1 MTTTPDSPGTRD
13 ATELRS
19 GALYAIG
26 AYSLWALLPLLFVF
40 IEAGP
45 IEILAIRVVF
55 SVFFCLLLMQLVGR
69 WSHLREAVASRE
81 TVGWLSL
88 ASLLM
93 GTNWLC
99 FIFATTTGRVLEA
112 SLAYFINPLMT
123 VLLSVLVLRERLRIL
138 QWVAIGIGAAA
149 VVVMT
154 VAYGTLPLL
163 SLLMATSF
171 AIYGLVKRR
180 LGRSTA
186 RPLGAIPGLTLE
198 TLFLLVPALIAVV
211 LLWARGDLVTGST
224 GWLLPTLLAGTGV
237 LTAVPLIFFAAA
249 ASRIPLSW
257 VGMFQY
263 IAPIGQFIIGW
274 GVLGEPM
281 PASRWLGFAIV
292 WVAVLVFIGD
302 VALRRRER
310 QRQLDVEPRLPGT
323 TQNWTDVSATQT
335 SRPTP
340 PLPKAASARHNA
352 EVGGWQERAVGR
364 PNGRGGRTPKVAVWL

>member
-1 MTTTPDSPGTRD
+1 MTTPDSPGTHD

-26 AYSLWALLPLLFVF
+26 AYGLWALLPLLFVF

-138 QWVAIGIGAAA
+138 QWVAIGIGVAA

-198 TLFLLVPALIAVV
+198 TLFLLAPALIAVV

-323 TQNWTDVSATQT
+323 TQN
-335 SRPTP
+335 
-340 PLPKAASARHNA
+340 
-352 EVGGWQERAVGR
+352 
-364 PNGRGGRTPKVAVWL
+364 